1 MITQNEIMPRI
12 LFVDDDLLT
21 LEMYEK
27 IFNLYGYKV
36 FLAESGME
44 ALEKD
49 NDSEL
54 DLIVLDMRLP
64 EMDGIELLDRLKS
77 NTSSSGILKIMASAN
92 PELFRDRAIEAGADY
107 FISKPITPEKIDLVL
122 KNNKGEE

>member
-27 IFNLYGYKV
+27 IFNLYGYEV

-44 ALEKD
+44 ALEKV

-107 FISKPITPEKIDLVL
+107 FISKPITPEKIDMVI

>member
-1 MITQNEIMPRI
+1 MPRI

-27 IFNLYGYKV
+27 IFNLYGYEV

-44 ALEKD
+44 ALDKV
-49 NDSEL
+49 NDSDL

-77 NTSSSGILKIMASAN
+77 KTLSSGVLKIMASAN
-92 PELFRDRAIEAGADY
+92 PELYRDRAIEAGADY
-107 FISKPITPEKIDLVL
+107 FISKPITPEKIDMII
-122 KNNKGEE
+122 KNKKGEE

>member
-27 IFNLYGYKV
+27 IFNLYGYEV

-44 ALEKD
+44 ALEKV
-49 NDSEL
+49 NDFEL

-107 FISKPITPEKIDLVL
+107 FISKPITPEKIDMIL

>member
-27 IFNLYGYKV
+27 IFNLYGYEV

-44 ALEKD
+44 ALEKV

-107 FISKPITPEKIDLVL
+107 FISKPITPEKIDMIL
-122 KNNKGEE
+122 KNYKGEE